1 MNTLFLGRGLIEK
14 KLTASKVAAP
24 CIVGIKHG
32 QGRDI
37 MANAAGRSDNRPV
50 QTADVIAD
58 QIADS
63 YSMLTVTD
71 GEGDGALL

>member
-1 MNTLFLGRGLIEK
+1 
-14 KLTASKVAAP
+14 
-24 CIVGIKHG
+24 
-32 QGRDI
+32 

-63 YSMLTVTD
+63 YSMLTVKD